1 MLTHEAWLV
10 RRMRSSWEAEHP
22 VLTGKLPYGEV
33 LPYRAG
39 RHFRDATPP
48 SRQNPEVPI
57 CMDHVGLKA
66 VARD

>member
-1 MLTHEAWLV
+1 MLTHEAWLA
-10 RRMRSSWEAEHP
+10 RRMRSSRVAGHP
-22 VLTGKLPYGEV
+22 VLTDKLPYGEV